1 MESIVRV
8 RRLQAITD
16 VLLIFPMDAERLIL
30 ETDAAG
36 NLKQVPKL
44 PPNKQ
49 LEVIVLVI
57 ADVDGLSSS
66 LPQGSVTSLE
76 VANESGV
83 DSRYSSTED
92 FSKSLVNVQRRDRL
106 VDNDEGYS
114 SRMAVVQKI
123 DDLRFR
129 LQSIYGEFSDATQML
144 RDDRER

>member
-1 MESIVRV
+1 VRV
-8 RRLQAITD
+8 RRLQTITD

-57 ADVDGLSSS
+57 ADVDGLSSP